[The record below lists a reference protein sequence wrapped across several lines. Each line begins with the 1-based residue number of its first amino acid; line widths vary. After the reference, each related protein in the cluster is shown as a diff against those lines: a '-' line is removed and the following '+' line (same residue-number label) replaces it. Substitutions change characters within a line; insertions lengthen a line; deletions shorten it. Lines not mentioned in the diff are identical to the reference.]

1 MNVVRTIEQKRSE
14 FALKCVNEV
23 TKDKDVR
30 GNYKG
35 LVKKFPMMVLRNG
48 LLQTI
53 AFLEAK
59 GRREHRILLDHLKT
73 YLESE
78 SPLGLKLEN
87 SSLSKYLSETDVSWY
102 RNITADVL
110 TFAKWLG
117 RYAEA
122 LIEEEAR
129 EE

>member
-1 MNVVRTIEQKRSE
+1 MSAVRTIEQKRSE
-14 FALKCVNEV
+14 FALDCVKKVIGKGFE
-23 TKDKDVR
+23 

-35 LVKKFPMMVLRNG
+35 LVKKFPMMVLKNG
-48 LLQTI
+48 LMQTI

-59 GRREHRILLDHLKT
+59 GKEQHTTLLQHLKT
-73 YLESE
+73 YLESI
-78 SPLGLKLEN
+78 SPLRPELGVN
-87 SSLSKYLSETDVSWY
+87 SLSEYLSSTDVNLY
-102 RNITADVL
+102 RDL
-110 TFAKWLG
+110 TTDILAFAKWLG